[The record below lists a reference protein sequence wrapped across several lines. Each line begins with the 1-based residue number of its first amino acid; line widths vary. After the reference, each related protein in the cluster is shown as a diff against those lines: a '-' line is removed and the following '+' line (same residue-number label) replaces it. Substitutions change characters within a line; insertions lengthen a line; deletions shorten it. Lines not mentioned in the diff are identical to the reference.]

1 MAAKQISTEELVR
14 ERDFF
19 IERSQKLE
27 SRIRELEF
35 DCATLQKREGELNQ
49 RLKELS
55 YQKVVAYRQQTS
67 PRRNF
72 NRR

>member
-1 MAAKQISTEELVR
+1 MAAKQNIEDVTR

-19 IERSQKLE
+19 IDKSQKLE
-27 SRIRELEF
+27 TRIRELEF
-35 DCATLQKREGELNQ
+35 ECATLQKREGELNQ

-55 YQKVVAYRQQTS
+55 FQKVVAYRQQTS

>member
-1 MAAKQISTEELVR
+1 MAKQTIEDVI
-14 ERDFF
+14 RD
-19 IERSQKLE
+19 RDHLALKVQQLE
-27 SRIRELEF
+27 TRVRELEF
-35 DCATLQKREGELNQ
+35 DCATLQRRDGELNQ

-55 YQKVVAYRQQTS
+55 YQKVLAHRQQNPS